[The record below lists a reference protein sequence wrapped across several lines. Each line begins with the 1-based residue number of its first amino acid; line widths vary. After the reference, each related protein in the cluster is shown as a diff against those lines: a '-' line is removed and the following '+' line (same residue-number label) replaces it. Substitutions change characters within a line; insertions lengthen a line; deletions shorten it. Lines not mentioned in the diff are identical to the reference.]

1 MKRKLVLY
9 VLLLVFTGYEAMV
22 FEEVTPTVLLTFEV
36 LLLVFLALLLSYQ
49 SLRVFL
55 SLKEEGFHSG
65 AGEAGVLRVRV
76 KNASAFP
83 LLGAELSVTTR
94 YLQEKGKENRFVTMY
109 LPAGQEKEI
118 EVSLRFPY
126 CGRVCVTFSYLRVC
140 DCLGILSRKKK
151 WGRETEFLIRPKPVF
166 VNLEELREL
175 PVIGEESDSYY
186 TDRSG
191 QDNSEIYQIR
201 DYRAGDRLSAVHWK
215 LSARTEG
222 LLVKEFSQPKKSS
235 YLLFLDN
242 RCAGQEDF
250 HRRLTTLLSV
260 SASLAAE
267 EYVHTIA
274 WFDPASE
281 VPKEVVIQD
290 WEDHGRTADRLLAM
304 NWKQEGEFPLS
315 VYERF
320 FPQVRYVKVFYVAG
334 VFVREEADELARYRG
349 GVKKSLI
356 LTGEESPR
364 EPWPDL
370 EILQVAKGPLI
381 SLEEELKKLPIL
393 LSM

>member
-1 MKRKLVLY
+1 MKKKWVVY
-9 VLLLVFTGYEAMV
+9 VLLVVFTVYEAMV
-22 FEEVTPTVLLTFEV
+22 FREYTPTVILIFEILLP
-36 LLLVFLALLLSYQ
+36 LLLALFLWRQ
-49 SLRVFL
+49 SSGVSV
-55 SLKEEGFHSG
+55 SLKEEGYHSG
-65 AGEAGVLRVRV
+65 AGEAGILRVLV
-76 KNASAFP
+76 KNASAYP
-83 LLGAELSVTTR
+83 LLGAELMVTTR
-94 YLQEKGKENRFVTMY
+94 YARERETESRLIPMH

-118 EVSLRFPY
+118 EVGLRFPY
-126 CGRVCVTFSYLRVC
+126 CGRVCVAFPGIRIY
-140 DCLGILSRKKK
+140 DCLGFLSRKKK

-175 PVIGEESDSYY
+175 PMIGEESDSYY

-250 HRRLTTLLSV
+250 HRRLTTFLAI

-267 EYVHTIA
+267 KYVHTAA
-274 WFDPASE
+274 WFDPGTG
-281 VPKEVVIQD
+281 VPKEAMIQD
-290 WEDHGRTADRLLAM
+290 WEDYSRVADRLLTM
-304 NWKQEGEFPLS
+304 EWEKEGEFPLP

-320 FPQVRYVKVFYVAG
+320 FPQVQYVKMFYVTG
-334 VFVREEADELARYRG
+334 TFRQEEADELARYRG
-349 GVKKSLI
+349 GVRKSLI
-356 LTGEESPR
+356 LTGEEKKT
-364 EPWPDL
+364 EPWPGL
-370 EILQVAKGPLI
+370 EILQVAKGPLV